1 MKIKEV
7 LCALEQFAPL
17 PLQDG
22 YDNSGLQIGLTDAEV
37 TGALLCLD
45 VTEKVIDEA
54 IDNNCNVIIS
64 HHPLIFKP
72 NKSITGANYIERCI
86 IKAIKNDIV
95 IYAAHTNL
103 DNVRGG
109 VSYKM
114 ANKLNLHNVKTLI
127 PQKEGLVKI
136 AVYTPHEYVDTVRQ
150 ELFRVGCGNIGDYSS
165 CSYNISG
172 EGTFCAKE
180 GSNPFCGN
188 IGELHTEK
196 ERKIEVVS
204 PKYLM
209 NKVVSAIKRVHPYE
223 EPAFDIYE
231 LKNSN
236 EFVGAGIIGELSTPM
251 TKYDF
256 LSYVK
261 QVFSLTS
268 IRYNDTTKE
277 HIKKVAL
284 CGGSGSFIIDK
295 AISKDAD
302 CIITADIK
310 YHDYFGRE
318 QVLIADIGHYE
329 SEQYTI
335 ELLKEIIEH
344 SAKGVRILTT
354 KVNTNPIKYL

>member
-22 YDNSGLQIGLTDAEV
+22 YDNSGLQIGLTDAEL

-45 VTEKVIDEA
+45 VTEKIIDEA
-54 IDNNCNVIIS
+54 IENNCNVIIS

-114 ANKLNLHNVKTLI
+114 AQKLNLHNVETLI
-127 PQKEGLVKI
+127 PQTDGLVKL
-136 AVYTPHEYVDTVRQ
+136 AVYTPQEYVDVVRQ
-150 ELFRVGCGNIGDYSS
+150 ELFRVGCGNIGNYSS
-165 CSYNISG
+165 CSYNICG
-172 EGTFCAKE
+172 EGTFCAEE
-180 GSNPFCGN
+180 GSNPFCGS

-196 ERKIEVVS
+196 EIKVEVIL
-204 PKYLM
+204 PKYLT
-209 NKVVSAIKRVHPYE
+209 NKAVSAIKRVHPYE
-223 EPAFDIYE
+223 EPAFDIYQ
-231 LKNSN
+231 LKNINDS
-236 EFVGAGIIGELSTPM
+236 VGAGVIGYLSTPM
-251 TKYDF
+251 EKEEF
-256 LSYVK
+256 LLYVK
-261 QVFSLTS
+261 QVFSLSS
-268 IRYNDTTKE
+268 IRYNNTERE

-295 AISKDAD
+295 AISDDAD
-302 CIITADIK
+302 CVITADIK

-318 QVLIADIGHYE
+318 KVLIADIGHYE

-335 ELLKEIIEH
+335 DLLKEIIEH
-344 SAKGVRILTT
+344 SVQGVKILTT
-354 KVNTNPIKYL
+354 KLNTNPIKYL